1 MNLSKF
7 DTLGSW
13 KPKSSW
19 TINGTRRKR
28 SMLLTWE
35 KELSFNCN
43 GGAPPPSVQLSCGG
57 GVAAVASQE
66 GKGSILTN
74 FCIHR
79 SRFRVLFNPQLFSPG
94 SATGNSSIAQTESS
108 RILEYHR

>member
-35 KELSFNCN
+35 KEYLKQKKKKDLQFTYF
-43 GGAPPPSVQLSCGG
+43 A
-57 GVAAVASQE
+57 
-66 GKGSILTN
+66 
-74 FCIHR
+74 H
-79 SRFRVLFNPQLFSPG
+79 
-94 SATGNSSIAQTESS
+94 
-108 RILEYHR
+108 